1 MQLILSTN
9 TPWHTNYCNEDGQVL
24 YKADS
29 PGLGL
34 TGRTVKI
41 SRVLP
46 PVIHEDTEAVNDAEL
61 RDVYEHLAELDFR
74 VFKSSRIKYQLIDQS
89 VSEFFRKGGFSFWG
103 R

>member
-9 TPWHTNYCNEDGQVL
+9 KPWNTNYCNEDGQVL

-29 PGLGL
+29 RLGL

-46 PVIHEDTEAVNDAEL
+46 PVIHEDAEAINDAEL

-74 VFKSSRIKYQLIDQS
+74 VFKSSRIKYQLVDQS

>member
-1 MQLILSTN
+1 MKLILSTN
-9 TPWHTNYCNEDGQVL
+9 TPWNTNYCNEDGQVL

-34 TGRTVKI
+34 TGRTVMI
-41 SRVLP
+41 SRVVP
-46 PVIHEDTEAVNDAEL
+46 PVINKDAETVDEAEL
-61 RDVYEHLAELDFR
+61 RDSYEHLAELDFH

-89 VSEFFRKGGFSFWG
+89 VSEFFRKGGFSFYG